1 MGLMLRKQPMEKAMS
16 NFHSCK
22 LLAAIM
28 MAGAVGTLCRYLTMR
43 LAGMFCGEFLPWGTV
58 AVNLGG
64 AFLGGLILLLA
75 HQRFQELAP
84 FLPVLTV
91 GFLGG
96 FTTFSS
102 FAMENAVLLQQGAFL
117 RFSINTLLQNI
128 GGIAAVFAGMGCAR
142 LLI

>member
-1 MGLMLRKQPMEKAMS
+1 MT

-22 LLAAIM
+22 LLAALM
-28 MAGAVGTLCRYLTMR
+28 MAGALGTLCRYLTMK
-43 LAGMFCGEFLPWGTV
+43 LAGTFCSEILPWGTI

-64 AFLGGLILLLA
+64 AFLGGLILLLV
-75 HQRFQELAP
+75 HQRFQEFAP

-117 RFSINTLLQNI
+117 RFSINALLQNL

-142 LLI
+142 LLL